1 MKNDRP
7 RMNNKAT
14 LYILSVAL
22 VAMLNSIA
30 VNTTHA
36 DKPKDTHYN
45 DVGFFDIHVCNWPN
59 RKLFFMPLF
68 STTRY
73 DEVQKIDVMDP
84 DGQPLVQLDLT
95 RYRVIKQENKKE
107 KHAFMNQLDVPTAAK
122 DGWYTAQI
130 TLSNGSVHTA
140 SDYVNISTLDK
151 ARGHRP
157 GHNEETESPPGE
169 LRWDPVP
176 GAGFYQVFIRDQWN
190 DDQLIHS
197 SGLLTEPVLTLP
209 PGLVKS
215 GGMYSWIVH
224 SRDVNEDLLLGD
236 FNHGSLSKPMVF
248 SVSD

>member
-1 MKNDRP
+1 MNNDRS
-7 RMNNKAT
+7 RMNSKVT
-14 LYILSVAL
+14 LCILSIVLA
-22 VAMLNSIA
+22 AMLNPVA
-30 VNTTHA
+30 VNPSRA
-36 DKPKDTHYN
+36 DTPKDTHYN
-45 DVGFFDIHVCNWPN
+45 DAGFFDIHVCNWPN
-59 RKLFFMPLF
+59 RKLFFMLLF

-73 DEVQKIDVMDP
+73 GEVQKIDVMDP
-84 DGQPLVQLDLT
+84 DGQLLAQLDLT

-107 KHAFMNQLDVPTAAK
+107 KHVFMNQLDVPEASK

-130 TLSNGSVHTA
+130 TLSNGAVYTA
-140 SDYVNISTLDK
+140 KDYVRILTMDR
-151 ARGHRP
+151 ARGQRP
-157 GHNEETESPPGE
+157 GHDEETGGPPRE

-215 GGMYSWIVH
+215 GGMYSWVVH
-224 SRDVNEDLLLGD
+224 ARDVNEDLLLGD
-236 FNHGSLSKPMVF
+236 FNHGSLSKPVVF

>member
-1 MKNDRP
+1 
-7 RMNNKAT
+7 MNYRVT
-14 LYILSVAL
+14 LYILSLVL
-22 VAMLNSIA
+22 VA
-30 VNTTHA
+30 VNAAQA
-36 DKPKDTHYN
+36 DVQKDTHYN
-45 DVGFFDIHVCNWPN
+45 DIGFFDIHVCNWPD
-59 RKLFFMPLF
+59 RQLFFMPLF

-73 DEVQKIDVMDP
+73 DDIEKIEVIGP
-84 DGQPLVQLDLT
+84 DDRPLAQLDLS
-95 RYRVIKQENKKE
+95 RYRVIKQKNKKE
-107 KHAFMNQLDVPTAAK
+107 KHAFINQLEVPEASK
-122 DGWYTAQI
+122 DGWYTARI
-130 TLSNGSVHTA
+130 TLSNGAVHTA
-140 SDYVNISTLDK
+140 SDYVSISALGR
-151 ARGHRP
+151 AGGHRP
-157 GHNEETESPPGE
+157 GHNEETAGPPAE

-215 GGMYSWIVH
+215 GGMYSWVVH

>member
-1 MKNDRP
+1 
-7 RMNNKAT
+7 MNNKVT
-14 LYILSVAL
+14 LCILSIVL
-22 VAMLNSIA
+22 VAMLSPVA
-30 VNTTHA
+30 VSTTHA
-36 DKPKDTHYN
+36 DTPKDTHYN

-73 DEVQKIDVMDP
+73 DEIQKIDVMDP
-84 DGQPLVQLDLT
+84 GGQPLVQLDLT

-107 KHAFMNQLDVPTAAK
+107 KHAFINQLDVPESSK
-122 DGWYTAQI
+122 DGWYSAQI
-130 TLSNGSVHTA
+130 TLSNGAVHTA
-140 SDYVNISTLDK
+140 SDYVRISTLDR
-151 ARGHRP
+151 AGGHRP
-157 GHNEETESPPGE
+157 GHNEETVRPPRE

-190 DDQLIHS
+190 DDQLVHS

-215 GGMYSWIVH
+215 GGMYSWVVH

-236 FNHGSLSKPMVF
+236 FNHGSLSKPVVF

>member
-1 MKNDRP
+1 
-7 RMNNKAT
+7 MNHKVT
-14 LYILSVAL
+14 LCILSIVL
-22 VAMLNSIA
+22 VAMLNPVAI
-30 VNTTHA
+30 NTTHA
-36 DKPKDTHYN
+36 DTPKDTHYN

-73 DEVQKIDVMDP
+73 DEIQKIEVMDP
-84 DGQPLVQLDLT
+84 DGQPLVPLDLT

-107 KHAFMNQLDVPTAAK
+107 KHAFIKQLDVPEAAK

-130 TLSNGSVHTA
+130 TLSNGAVHTA
-140 SDYVNISTLDK
+140 SDYVRISTMDR
-151 ARGHRP
+151 AGGHIP
-157 GHNEETESPPGE
+157 GHNEETGKPPRE

-215 GGMYSWIVH
+215 GGMYSWVVH

-236 FNHGSLSKPMVF
+236 FNHGSLSKPVVF